1 MCLAAGK
8 RKKENGGCR
17 SGPNGGPGGVLA
29 KVHSSGGR
37 TRRVSGV
44 KSAGNSRSDLIFLGF
59 LPHWGA
65 LNGHSVGSCGL
76 ILQEDVL
83 QAEFVW

>member
-1 MCLAAGK
+1 MCVAAGE

-44 KSAGNSRSDLIFLGF
+44 KGAGHARSDLVLM
-59 LPHWGA
+59 GA
-65 LNGHSVGSCGL
+65 L
-76 ILQEDVL
+76 
-83 QAEFVW
+83 A